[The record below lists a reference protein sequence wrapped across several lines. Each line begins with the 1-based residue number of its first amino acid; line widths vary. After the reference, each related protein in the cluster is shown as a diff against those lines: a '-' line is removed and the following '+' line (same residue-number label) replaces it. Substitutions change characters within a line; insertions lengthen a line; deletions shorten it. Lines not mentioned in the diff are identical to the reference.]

1 MRRLLPVF
9 ALVLCLASCGRQDR
23 LVVPECVVSTP
34 PAELGLDHFYKKYVD
49 VNGIPL
55 ISSWRVPDSCFVAA
69 HRTLYAMTSM
79 LQPEILQAMKD
90 HGARVAIMARYE
102 GTTDIPEHAWTAAD
116 TTMNMDVRCR
126 GLEGTMDCPLTTC
139 AEENVLCYQID
150 KYHAED
156 ILVHE
161 FAHAIQLIGI
171 HSVDPG
177 IDARLQKMMDEAIA
191 AGKWKDT
198 YTIDNYQ
205 DYWAEGVQDWFN
217 VNAETPW
224 HDGKHCWV
232 NTRED
237 LKKYDRPLYDLISQ
251 YFPKTKE
258 QISKHP
264 KVNLYTSEGT
274 RPAVEP
280 IEGIDI
286 PECVITTPPAR
297 LGLDPFYKKYADVN
311 GIHLM
316 SSHRVPDSCFV
327 QAYNVLYA
335 MTSFLPK
342 DVLDAMASVDSR
354 VGIMARYEGTTDIP
368 EHADL
373 VRDTTLNWDVRARG
387 LGGEL
392 EFPLTTCAEENI
404 LAYQIDKYHAE
415 DILIHEFSHGIHLI
429 GIVQVDP
436 TINERLQALLDAAHA
451 EGKYEGTYAGTC
463 IEEYWAEGV
472 QDWFNVNAE
481 VPHPDGK
488 HNWVNTREDLKAYD
502 PGLYTLLAEYF
513 PEVDAQISRH
523 KKVNL
528 YTHE

>member
-1 MRRLLPVF
+1 MKRSTAILA
-9 ALVLCLASCGRQDR
+9 ALVCLLASCGRQADT
-23 LVVPECVVSTP
+23 LQIPDCVVTAP
-34 PAELGLDHFYKKYVD
+34 PSELGLDPFYKKYVD

-102 GTTDIPEHAWTAAD
+102 GTTDIPEHAYLRDEHSLNW
-116 TTMNMDVRCR
+116 DVRCR
-126 GLEGTMDCPLTTC
+126 GLEGTMDNPLTTC

-171 HSVDPG
+171 SSVDPT
-177 IDARLQKMMDEAIA
+177 IDARLQTMMDEAIA
-191 AGKWKDT
+191 QGKWKDT

-217 VNAETPW
+217 CNAEMPW

-237 LKKYDRPLYDLISQ
+237 LKAYDRPLYDLIAQ
-251 YFPKTKE
+251 YFPDTDI

-264 KVNLYTSEGT
+264 KVNLYTCEGE
-274 RPAVEP
+274 RPAEEP
-280 IEGIDI
+280 FDFEV
-286 PECVITTPPAR
+286 PECVITTPPAEF
-297 LGLDPFYKKYADVN
+297 DPFYKKYANVN

-316 SSHRVPDSCFV
+316 SSGRVPDSCFV
-327 QAYNVLYA
+327 QAHKTLWA
-335 MTSFLPK
+335 MTSMLPK
-342 DVLDAMASVDSR
+342 PVLGAMTSYGTR

-373 VRDTTLNWDVRARG
+373 QQDTTLNWNVRARG
-387 LGGEL
+387 LGGDLEL
-392 EFPLTTCAEENI
+392 PLTTCAEENI

-415 DILIHEFSHGIHLI
+415 DILIHEFSHAIHLI
-429 GIVQVDP
+429 GIIQVEPD
-436 TINERLQALLDAAHA
+436 INYRLQALLDAAHA

-481 VPHPDGK
+481 APRPDGK

-502 PGLYTLLAEYF
+502 PALYELLSQYF
-513 PEVDAQISRH
+513 PETDAQISKH
-523 KKVNL
+523 KKENL
-528 YTHE
+528 YVQ